1 MTDVT
6 AAQSG
11 GFSLPGIGSLGDLAK
26 RGDLA
31 LAIGVL
37 TILMVL
43 ILLRSVVAVI
53 GSRAAQAHESASKPD
68 AIPVCHQQS

>member
-1 MTDVT
+1 MRFEEALHGMTDVT
-6 AAQSG
+6 AAQTG

-37 TILMVL
+37 TILL
-43 ILLRSVVAVI
+43 IATML
-53 GSRAAQAHESASKPD
+53 GSRSTWPRRG
-68 AIPVCHQQS
+68 